1 MNQNALPLLGAHSTV
16 SISLPGDHMAAP
28 SFPEVELAL
37 TSTALAGD
45 AGGLYRIASDLMD
58 NGVPFDSLLFDYLI
72 PTEKAVGK
80 RWEQGDYL
88 VAEEHAVTA
97 AIETVLSLLTGMF
110 DQPEGA
116 PLIVVTT
123 AEGDDHSLP
132 ARAAAAHLL
141 YLGYRTSF
149 LGANVPGDDLRDFL
163 QIEPPTAVV
172 LSAAMTTHLLGARTV
187 IEAAHHAGVPVV
199 VGGKAFGD
207 GGRWA
212 EAAGADAWV
221 GSLREIADAVDR
233 LVGHDDIALNQPSA
247 LPSGLTDL
255 LAVRAALL
263 AEAEDELAGTSD
275 GPIPAR
281 LKDELGLLLS
291 AVESALLTGDDQ
303 IVTDMLEWQDSALG
317 AHGFDGSV
325 LAEALQIALDA
336 SSTVGGPLL
345 SGARARL
352 SG

>member
-1 MNQNALPLLGAHSTV
+1 
-16 SISLPGDHMAAP
+16 MAAP

-45 AGGLYRIASDLMD
+45 AGGLYRLATDLMD

-97 AIETVLSLLTGMF
+97 AIETVISLLTGMF

-116 PLIVVTT
+116 PLIVVAT

-149 LGANVPGDDLRDFL
+149 LGANVPGDDLREFL
-163 QIEPPTAVV
+163 QIETPSSLV
-172 LSAAMTTHLLGARTV
+172 LSAAMTIHLLGARAV
-187 IEAAHHAGVPVV
+187 IEAAHSVGVPVV
-199 VGGKAFGD
+199 AGGKAFGD
-207 GGRWA
+207 DGAWA
-212 EAAGADAWV
+212 EAVGADAWV
-221 GSLREIADAVDR
+221 GSLRDVSDAVDQLIGR
-233 LVGHDDIALNQPSA
+233 DDTTLREPVSVTQDLKDLIAIRS
-247 LPSGLTDL
+247 
-255 LAVRAALL
+255 ALL

-275 GPIPAR
+275 GPVSKR
-281 LKDELGLLLS
+281 LRDELELLLS
-291 AVESALLTGDDQ
+291 AVEGALLTNDDKV
-303 IVTDMLEWQDSALG
+303 VTDMLAWQQNALQ
-317 AHGFDGSV
+317 AHDYDGSV
-325 LAEALQIALDA
+325 VAEALQIALDA
-336 SSTVGGPLL
+336 SETTAGDLL
-345 SGARARL
+345 SRTRERL
-352 SG
+352 NM